1 MEVVDLL
8 DIRLIRDEPNKFK
21 ELLGRRNVSADKID
35 KILEFDEKA
44 REIKTKLNSMRAER
58 NSISKEVAKYKAA
71 KNEGGVAK
79 ILKRGKELANEI
91 KIEETK
97 LSEIQKDI
105 KDMLLDIPNLPYEKV
120 PIGKDETENVE
131 IRKWGEPRKFDFEPK
146 AHWDLG
152 PQRGLLDF
160 EKASKLSGSRFTILY
175 KDAAQMER
183 ALVSF
188 MLDLHTSKHG
198 YTEVMPPHLV
208 TRQTMINTGKLPKFE
223 EESYSTT
230 IDDLF
235 LIPTAEVPLSVMHT
249 GEILKEKDLPFK
261 YVAYTPCYRREA
273 GSYGKDV
280 RGMIRQHQ
288 FDKVELV
295 MYTTP
300 EKSYD
305 ALESLTNEAEEVLQ
319 YLELPYRVIELCTG
333 DLGFVA
339 SRTYDIEVW
348 LPSYNGYKEIS
359 SCSNVTDYQARRA
372 NIRYRKSDNTLDFV
386 HTLNGSGLAVGR
398 TLVAIFENYQKK
410 NGKIEVPKVL
420 RPYMGGKEEI

>member
-1 MEVVDLL
+1 ML
-8 DIRLIRDEPNKFK
+8 DIKLIRNETDRIK
-21 ELLGRRNVSADKID
+21 ELLRRRKFSMEKID
-35 KILEFDEKA
+35 RILEIDEESRK
-44 REIKTKLNSMRAER
+44 IKTELNSMRAER
-58 NSISKEVAKYKAA
+58 NSISKEIAKYKAA
-71 KNEGGVAK
+71 KDENGVAE
-79 ILKRGKELANEI
+79 ILNHAKEIANEI
-91 KIEETK
+91 KIKEAK
-97 LSEIQKDI
+97 LSEIKKDVE
-105 KDMLLDIPNLPYEKV
+105 DMLLDIPNLPYEKV
-120 PIGKDETENVE
+120 PVGKDETENVE
-131 IRKWGEPRKFDFEPK
+131 IRRWGEPRKFDFEPK
-146 AHWDLG
+146 AHWELG
-152 PQRGLLDF
+152 PKRGLLDF
-160 EKASKLSGSRFTILY
+160 ERASKLSGSRFTVLY
-175 KDAAQMER
+175 KDAAQLER
-183 ALVSF
+183 ALISF
-188 MLDLHTSKHG
+188 MIDLHTSKHG

-223 EESYSTT
+223 EESYSTK

-235 LIPTAEVPLSVMHT
+235 LIPTAEVPLSALHT
-249 GEILKEKDLPFK
+249 DEILKEKELPLK

-300 EKSYD
+300 ESSYE
-305 ALESLTNEAEEVLQ
+305 ALESLTHEAEEVLQ

-348 LPSYNGYKEIS
+348 LPSYNFYKEIS

-398 TLVAIFENYQKK
+398 TLVAILENYQKK

>member
-1 MEVVDLL
+1 LL

>member
-1 MEVVDLL
+1 ML
-8 DIRLIRDEPNKFK
+8 DIKLIRNETDRIK
-21 ELLGRRNVSADKID
+21 ELLRRRKFSMEKID
-35 KILEFDEKA
+35 RILEIDEESRK
-44 REIKTKLNSMRAER
+44 IKTELNSMRAER
-58 NSISKEVAKYKAA
+58 NSISKEIAKYKAA
-71 KNEGGVAK
+71 KDENGVAE
-79 ILKRGKELANEI
+79 ILNHAKEIANKI
-91 KIEETK
+91 KIKEAK
-97 LSEIQKDI
+97 LSEIKKDVE
-105 KDMLLDIPNLPYEKV
+105 DMLLDIPNLPYEKV
-120 PIGKDETENVE
+120 PVGKDETENVE
-131 IRKWGEPRKFDFEPK
+131 IRRWGEPRKFDFEPK
-146 AHWDLG
+146 AHWELG
-152 PQRGLLDF
+152 PKRGLLDF
-160 EKASKLSGSRFTILY
+160 ERASKLSGSRFTVLY
-175 KDAAQMER
+175 KDAAQLER
-183 ALVSF
+183 ALISF
-188 MLDLHTSKHG
+188 MIDLHTSKHG

-223 EESYSTT
+223 EESYSTK

-235 LIPTAEVPLSVMHT
+235 LIPTAEVPLSALHT
-249 GEILKEKDLPFK
+249 DEILKEKELPLK

-300 EKSYD
+300 ESSYE
-305 ALESLTNEAEEVLQ
+305 ALESLTHEAEEVLQ

-348 LPSYNGYKEIS
+348 LPSYNFYKEIS

-398 TLVAIFENYQKK
+398 TLVAILENYQKK

>member
-1 MEVVDLL
+1 M
-8 DIRLIRDEPNKFK
+8 DIKLIRSEPNKIK
-21 ELLGRRNVSADKID
+21 ELLGRRGVLSEKID
-35 KILEFDEKA
+35 KVLELDEEA
-44 REIKTKLNSMRAER
+44 RRIKTKLNTMRAER
-58 NSISKEVAKYKAA
+58 NSISKQVAKYKAE
-71 KNEGGVAK
+71 KNESGVVDV
-79 ILKRGKELANEI
+79 LNRGKELSNEI
-91 KIEETK
+91 KLEETK
-97 LSEIQKDI
+97 LSEIQKEM
-105 KDMLLDIPNLPYEKV
+105 KDTLLNIPNVPYEGV
-120 PIGKDETENVE
+120 PVGKDETENVE
-131 IRKWGEPRKFDFEPK
+131 VRKWGEPRKFDFSPK
-146 AHWDLG
+146 AHWELG
-152 PQRGLLDF
+152 PEKGLLDF
-160 EKASKLSGSRFTILY
+160 ERASKLSGSRFTILY
-175 KDAAQMER
+175 REAAQLER
-183 ALVSF
+183 ALISF
-188 MLDLHTSKHG
+188 MIDLHTSKHG

-235 LIPTAEVPLSVMHT
+235 LIPTAEVPLSAMHS
-249 GEILKEKDLPFK
+249 GEILNENELPFK

-273 GSYGKDV
+273 GSYGKDI

-300 EKSYD
+300 EKSYE
-305 ALESLTNEAEEVLQ
+305 ALENLTREAEEVLQ

-339 SRTYDIEVW
+339 SRTYDLEVW
-348 LPSYNGYKEIS
+348 LPSYGAYKEIS

-372 NIRYRKSDNTLDFV
+372 NIRYRKTDNSLAFV

-398 TLVAIFENYQKK
+398 TLVAILENYQKK
-410 NGKIEVPKVL
+410 DGKVEIPKVL